1 MTGPALAIAMCVA
14 EVFGML
20 GFSTFPALIPT
31 FEQEWGL
38 TRTDAGWISGIYFAG
53 YVAIVPVL
61 TSLTDR
67 IDPRRVILVSL
78 VIGMAGALGFALWA
92 EGFWS
97 ALIFRSLQGAGL
109 AGTYMPGLKAL
120 SDATEGSAHQSRYV
134 AFYTSSFGIGAGL
147 SFVAAGEITAV
158 LDWRWAFAAS
168 AIGGFA
174 ALAMI
179 WTVLRPSQPV
189 AQDHVGHFLDF
200 RPVLR
205 NRTAMRYIL
214 GYAGHNWELFAM
226 RSWMVAFLVFAD
238 GGAADDTTTR
248 IATVIAAIATL
259 LGVPASIVGNELAVR
274 LGRRRW
280 ILGVTG
286 ASMAMSLVIGFTAG
300 ISWGLAVALSL
311 IYGVLMT
318 GDSAA
323 LTAGTVG
330 AAEPGQR
337 GATLAMHSFIGFMGG
352 IVGPPAVGA
361 VLDAIG
367 RDSVSGWGFAFFAVG
382 FGSLLAF
389 AAVIRR

>member
-1 MTGPALAIAMCVA
+1 MSGPALAVVMCIA

-20 GFSTFPALIPT
+20 GFSTFPALIPI

-38 TRTDAGWISGIYFAG
+38 TKTESGWISGIYFAG

-78 VIGMAGALGFALWA
+78 VVGTAGAVGFASLA
-92 EGFWS
+92 EGFWT
-97 ALIFRSLQGAGL
+97 ALVFRSLQGAGL

-120 SDATEGSAHQSRYV
+120 SDATEGSPHQSRYV

-147 SFVAAGEITAV
+147 SFVAAGEITAL
-158 LDWRWAFAAS
+158 LDWRWAFAVAAVGS
-168 AIGGFA
+168 AISFVVIMAVLAPSRPA
-174 ALAMI
+174 A
-179 WTVLRPSQPV
+179 PE
-189 AQDHVGHFLDF
+189 HVSHFLDF

-205 NRTAMRYIL
+205 NRQAMRYIL

-226 RSWMVAFLVFAD
+226 RSWTVAFLVFAQ
-238 GGAADDTTTR
+238 GGPADDTKTR
-248 IATVIAAIATL
+248 IATAIAAIATL

-274 LGRRRW
+274 IGRHRW
-280 ILGVTG
+280 ILLITS
-286 ASMAMSLVIGFTAG
+286 ASMALSLVIGFSAG
-300 ISWGLAVALSL
+300 LSWGLAVALSL
-311 IYGVLMT
+311 FYGVLAT

-367 RDSVSGWGFAFFAVG
+367 RDSVTGWGVAFFAVG

-389 AAVIRR
+389 AAVVRR

>member
-1 MTGPALAIAMCVA
+1 
-14 EVFGML
+14 ML
-20 GFSTFPALIPT
+20 GFSTFPALIPM
-31 FEQEWGL
+31 FEQEWDL
-38 TRTDAGWISGIYFAG
+38 TRIDSGWISGIYFAG

-67 IDPRRVILVSL
+67 IDPRRVILISL
-78 VIGMAGALGFALWA
+78 IIGIAGALGFALWA
-92 EGFWS
+92 QGFWS
-97 ALIFRSLQGAGL
+97 ALIFRCLQGAGL

-120 SDATEGSAHQSRYV
+120 SDATEGSTHQSRYV

-147 SFVAAGEITAV
+147 SYVAAGEISA
-158 LDWRWAFAAS
+158 LLNWRWSFAA
-168 AIGGFA
+168 A
-174 ALAMI
+174 ALGVVIALAII
-179 WTVLRPSQPV
+179 WIVLRPSQPITQV
-189 AQDHVGHFLDF
+189 HVGHFLDF

-205 NRTAMRYIL
+205 NRVAMRYIL

-238 GGAADDTTTR
+238 GGLANDTTTR
-248 IATVIAAIATL
+248 IATMFAALATL
-259 LGVPASIVGNELAVR
+259 LGVPASIVGNEFAVR

-280 ILGVTG
+280 ILAVTS
-286 ASMAMSLVIGFTAG
+286 ASMAMSVVIGFTAG
-300 ISWGLAVALSL
+300 VSWGLAVALSL

-361 VLDAIG
+361 VLDVIG
-367 RDSVSGWGFAFFAVG
+367 GNSIAGWGVAFFAVG
-382 FGSLLAF
+382 FGSLFAF

>member
-1 MTGPALAIAMCVA
+1 MTGPALAVAMCIA

-20 GFSTFPALIPT
+20 GFSTFPALIPA

-38 TRTDAGWISGIYFAG
+38 TRTDSGWISGIYFAG

-61 TSLTDR
+61 TGLTDR

-78 VIGMAGALGFALWA
+78 AVGAAGSLGFAALA
-92 EGFWS
+92 EGFWT
-97 ALIFRSLQGAGL
+97 ALAFRCLQGAGL

-120 SDATEGSAHQSRYV
+120 SDLTEGSAHQSRYV

-147 SFVAAGEITAV
+147 SFVAAGEITAAS
-158 LDWRWAFAAS
+158 DWRWAFAAA
-168 AIGGFA
+168 AIGSA
-174 ALAMI
+174 VALVLIAV
-179 WTVLRPSQPV
+179 VLRPTPPS
-189 AQDHVGHFLDF
+189 AAKHVRHFLDV

-205 NRTAMRYIL
+205 NRRAMRYIL

-226 RSWMVAFLVFAD
+226 RSWMVAFLVFAQG
-238 GGAADDTTTR
+238 GGAGDTETR
-248 IATVIAAIATL
+248 IATAIAAIATL

-274 LGRRRW
+274 FGRRRW
-280 ILGVTG
+280 ILLITG
-286 ASMAMSLVIGFTAG
+286 ASMAMSLAIGFTAG
-300 ISWGLAVALSL
+300 ISWGLAAALSL
-311 IYGVLMT
+311 VYGVLAT

-337 GATLAMHSFIGFMGG
+337 GATLAVHSFIGFMGG

-361 VLDAIG
+361 LLDLVG
-367 RDSVSGWGFAFFAVG
+367 RGSATGWGVAFFAVG

-389 AAVIRR
+389 AAVVRR

>member
-1 MTGPALAIAMCVA
+1 MAGPALAIAMCVA
-14 EVFGML
+14 EVLGML
-20 GFSTFPALIPT
+20 GFSTFAALIPA

-38 TRTDAGWISGIYFAG
+38 TKTDSGWISGIYFAG

-67 IDPRRVILVSL
+67 IDPRRVIVVSL
-78 VIGMAGALGFALWA
+78 VIGTAGALGFALWA
-92 EGFWS
+92 EGLWT
-97 ALIFRSLQGAGL
+97 ALAFRCLQGAGL

-120 SDATEGSAHQSRYV
+120 SDATEDSVHQSRYV

-147 SFVAAGEITAV
+147 SYVAAGEITAL
-158 LDWRWAFAAS
+158 LDWRWAFAVA
-168 AIGGFA
+168 AIGGVA
-174 ALAMI
+174 ALAVI
-179 WTVLRPSQPV
+179 VPILGPSPPAAPV
-189 AQDHVGHFLDF
+189 PVRHFLDF

-205 NRTAMRYIL
+205 NRQAMRYIL

-226 RSWMVAFLVFAD
+226 RSWMVAFLVFAQ
-238 GGAADDTTTR
+238 GAPADDTKTR
-248 IATVIAAIATL
+248 IATAIAAIATL

-280 ILGVTG
+280 ILAVTG
-286 ASMAMSLVIGFTAG
+286 ASMALSLVIGFTAG
-300 ISWGLAVALSL
+300 VSWGLVVALSL
-311 IYGVLMT
+311 IYGVLAT

-367 RDSVSGWGFAFFAVG
+367 RDSVAGWGVAFFAVG

-389 AAVIRR
+389 AAVVRR

>member
-1 MTGPALAIAMCVA
+1 MTGPALAIAMCAA
-14 EVFGML
+14 EVLGML
-20 GFSTFPALIPT
+20 GFSTFPALIPA
-31 FEQEWGL
+31 FEAEWGL
-38 TRTDAGWISGIYFAG
+38 SKTDSGWISGLYFAG

-61 TSLTDR
+61 TSLTDH
-67 IDPRRVILVSL
+67 IDPKRVILVSL
-78 VIGMAGALGFALWA
+78 VVGTAGSLGFALWA
-92 EGFWS
+92 EGFWT
-97 ALIFRSLQGAGL
+97 AVLFRCLQGAGL

-120 SDATEGSAHQSRYV
+120 SDQTEGSAHQSRYV
-134 AFYTSSFGIGAGL
+134 AFYTSAFGIGAAL
-147 SFVAAGEITAV
+147 SYIAAGEITA
-158 LDWRWAFAAS
+158 LADWRWAFAAS
-168 AIGGFA
+168 AIGAAAAFGIIVV
-174 ALAMI
+174 ALA
-179 WTVLRPSQPV
+179 PSRPV
-189 AQDHVGHFLDF
+189 AAAHAAHFLDF

-226 RSWMVAFLVFAD
+226 RSWMVAFLVFAQ
-238 GGAADDTTTR
+238 GGAGDTETR
-248 IATVIAAIATL
+248 IATVIAALATL

-274 LGRRRW
+274 MGRRRW
-280 ILGVTG
+280 ILMITG
-286 ASMAMSLVIGFTAG
+286 ASMAMSVVIGYTAG

-311 IYGVLMT
+311 IYGVLAT

-352 IVGPPAVGA
+352 IVGPPAFGA
-361 VLDAIG
+361 VLDAVG
-367 RDSVSGWGFAFFAVG
+367 RDSVAGWGVAFLAVG

>member
-1 MTGPALAIAMCVA
+1 MTGPALAIAMCIA

-38 TRTDAGWISGIYFAG
+38 TKTDAGWISGIYFAG

-78 VIGMAGALGFALWA
+78 VIGAAGALGFALWA
-92 EGFWS
+92 DGFWT
-97 ALIFRSLQGAGL
+97 ALAFRSLQGAGL

-134 AFYTSSFGIGAGL
+134 AFYTSSFGVGAGL
-147 SFVAAGEITAV
+147 SYVAAGEITAL
-158 LDWRWAFAAS
+158 LDWRWAFAVATVGS
-168 AIGGFA
+168 VVALVVIA
-174 ALAMI
+174 A
-179 WTVLRPSQPV
+179 VLRPARAP
-189 AQDHVGHFLDF
+189 AQVHVRHFLDF

-226 RSWMVAFLVFAD
+226 RSWMVAFLVFAQ
-238 GGAADDTTTR
+238 GGVADDTKTR
-248 IATVIAAIATL
+248 IATALAAIVTL

-274 LGRRRW
+274 FGRRRW
-280 ILGVTG
+280 ILAVTG
-286 ASMAMSLVIGFTAG
+286 ASMALSLVIGFTAG

-323 LTAGTVG
+323 LTAGTIG

-361 VLDAIG
+361 VLDAVG
-367 RDSVSGWGFAFFAVG
+367 RDSVMGWGVAFFAVG

-389 AAVIRR
+389 AAVVRR

>member
-14 EVFGML
+14 EVLGML
-20 GFSTFPALIPT
+20 GFSTFPALIPA

-38 TRTDAGWISGIYFAG
+38 TRTDSGWISGIYFAG
-53 YVAIVPVL
+53 YVAMVPVL

-67 IDPRRVILVSL
+67 MDPRRVILISL
-78 VIGMAGALGFALWA
+78 VIGMTSALGFALWA
-92 EGFWS
+92 QGFWS
-97 ALIFRSLQGAGL
+97 ALIFRCLQGVGL
-109 AGTYMPGLKAL
+109 AGTYMPGLKVL

-147 SFVAAGEITAV
+147 SYVAAGEITAL
-158 LDWRWAFAAS
+158 LDWRWAFAAT
-168 AIGGFA
+168 AVGVAA
-174 ALAMI
+174 ALAVI
-179 WTVLRPSQPV
+179 WAVLRPSQPV
-189 AQDHVGHFLDF
+189 AQVHVGHFLDF

-205 NRTAMRYIL
+205 NRSAMRYIL

-238 GGAADDTTTR
+238 GDAVDDTTTR
-248 IATVIAAIATL
+248 IATAIAALATL
-259 LGVPASIVGNELAVR
+259 LGVPASIVGNEFAVR

-280 ILGVTG
+280 ILAVTG

-318 GDSAA
+318 SDSAA
-323 LTAGTVG
+323 LTAGTVST
-330 AAEPGQR
+330 AEPGQR

-361 VLDAIG
+361 ILDAIG
-367 RDSVSGWGFAFFAVG
+367 RNSVDGWGVAFFAVG

>member
-1 MTGPALAIAMCVA
+1 MTGPALAVAMCIA

-20 GFSTFPALIPT
+20 GFSTFPALIPA
-31 FEQEWGL
+31 FEQEWDL
-38 TRTDAGWISGIYFAG
+38 TKTESGWISGIYFAG

-67 IDPRRVILVSL
+67 IDPRRVTLVSL
-78 VIGMAGALGFALWA
+78 VVGTAGAVGFATLA
-92 EGFWS
+92 EGFWT
-97 ALIFRSLQGAGL
+97 ALVFRSLQGAGL

-147 SFVAAGEITAV
+147 SFVAAGEMTAL
-158 LDWRWAFAAS
+158 LDWRWAFAVAAVGS
-168 AIGGFA
+168 AVSFVVIVAVLAPSRPA
-174 ALAMI
+174 A
-179 WTVLRPSQPV
+179 PK
-189 AQDHVGHFLDF
+189 HVSHFLDF

-205 NRTAMRYIL
+205 NRRAMRYIL

-226 RSWMVAFLVFAD
+226 RSWTVAFLVFAQ
-238 GGAADDTTTR
+238 GGPADDTKTR
-248 IATVIAAIATL
+248 IATAIAAIATL

-274 LGRRRW
+274 IGRHRW
-280 ILGVTG
+280 ILLITS
-286 ASMAMSLVIGFTAG
+286 ASMALSLVIGFSAG
-300 ISWGLAVALSL
+300 LSWGLAVALSL
-311 IYGVLMT
+311 LYGILAT

-367 RDSVSGWGFAFFAVG
+367 RDSVTGWGVAFFAVG

-389 AAVIRR
+389 AAVFRR